1 MTDDR
6 ERTPQE
12 QHVED
17 LAQIV
22 SETMAGEEMAD
33 VVYAA
38 AAVMTYAMQQM
49 GPEARGIVR
58 PAVLKLVEM
67 LSDDAALDESQR

>member
-1 MTDDR
+1 MKIHRDR
-6 ERTPQE
+6 SEQE
-12 QHVED
+12 QHVDE

-22 SETMAGEEMAD
+22 SDTMAGEDMAD

-49 GPEARGIVR
+49 GPEAREIVK

-67 LSDDAALDESQR
+67 LTDDEIVEG